1 MTQTCTDADAHNDTE
16 LHYLFNYPHIIP
28 ELHAYTH
35 TDRSCSHTGM
45 HSRTYFFCPATK
57 VLHKSNYRCFH
68 DDLNHFLM
76 QPLDA
81 VVREEISFLNH
92 LRFCLFI
99 MDSSWCFSSL
109 PLSPLTFH
117 QRGNN
122 QRLGKEKKKKQLVNY
137 KKRDIGRGRRGE
149 RRGSVFLKY
158 VVFGFFLGPLSLT
171 VLSLLRLS
179 GFQMDAF

>member
-16 LHYLFNYPHIIP
+16 LSIQLPSYYSRASRIHTQTGPVRT
-28 ELHAYTH
+28 HA
-35 TDRSCSHTGM
+35 CV
-45 HSRTYFFCPATK
+45 RTYFFCPATK

-109 PLSPLTFH
+109 PLSLPSLFISEEIIRDWAKT
-117 QRGNN
+117 R
-122 QRLGKEKKKKQLVNY
+122 KKNQLVNY

-149 RRGSVFLKY
+149 RRGSAFLKY